1 MTKKEKIKIYYYEKK
16 LNTIEISKKLK
27 VTKQYVSKIIR
38 MDNRYDN
45 EKSKRKQESAIR
57 QKKRNIKCIT
67 KKRKMNQL
75 KKAQTDAIL
84 EKQHIQA
91 SIELSGRKTINNRA
105 FKKWN
110 SSIYEYHNKTRE
122 YRIKEEMKGK
132 VSYTVPKKIKW
143 K

>member
-45 EKSKRKQESAIR
+45 EKLKRKQESAIR

-67 KKRKMNQL
+67 KKRKINQL
-75 KKAQTDAIL
+75 KKAQANAIL

-110 SSIYEYHNKTRE
+110 SSIYEYHNRTRE
-122 YRIKEEMKGK
+122 YRLKEEIKSK
-132 VSYTVPKKIKW
+132 VSYAIPKKIKW
-143 K
+143 D